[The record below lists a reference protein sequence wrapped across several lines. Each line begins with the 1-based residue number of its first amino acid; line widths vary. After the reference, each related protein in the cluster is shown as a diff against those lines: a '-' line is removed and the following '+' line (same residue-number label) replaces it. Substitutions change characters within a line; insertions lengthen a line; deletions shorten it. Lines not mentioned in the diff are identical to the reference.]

1 MYAALSTIRLGFETS
16 LDELVDLAV
25 AHDYAGVE
33 PSGAAFFGASRGEQL
48 AFVARLRDE
57 GLAWALSALPW
68 GLGATTTD
76 ARFDE
81 LADLIA
87 ERAPVLADAGARG
100 FATWIAPAGDAA
112 PYADVLALH
121 LRRIDRLT
129 PILADHGLR
138 LALEYVGPRASRGG
152 HRHPFIHD
160 LRGVRSLIASAA
172 DPERLGL
179 LLDSFHWYCSG
190 EGTDALRDLSARDVL
205 AVDLND
211 ALPHRDVR
219 AQLDGERALP
229 GATGV
234 IDLPGFVSAIAGTG
248 YTGPVV
254 AEPLEWGVSGASPAE
269 RVAGARRGL
278 AALLDGGAG
287 SGK

>member
-1 MYAALSTIRLGFETS
+1 MYAALSSIRLGFETS
-16 LDELVDLAV
+16 LDELVDLSV

-33 PSGAAFFGASRGEQL
+33 PSGAAFFGASRAEQ
-48 AFVARLRDE
+48 ATFVSRLRDE

-68 GLGATTTD
+68 GLGTTTTD

-81 LADLIA
+81 LTELIA
-87 ERAPVLADAGARG
+87 ARAPLLSDAGACG
-100 FATWIAPAGDAA
+100 FATWIAPAADAA
-112 PYADVLALH
+112 PYAEAFALH
-121 LRRIDRLT
+121 LRRIDRLS

-160 LRGVRSLIASAA
+160 LRGLRSLIASAA

-190 EGTDALRDLSARDVL
+190 ESTEALRDLTARDVL

-219 AQLDGERALP
+219 TQLDAERALP

-234 IDLPGFVSAIAGTG
+234 IDLAGFLSALADIG
-248 YTGPVV
+248 YAGPVV
-254 AEPLEWGVSGASPAE
+254 AEPLEWGVSGARPKE
-269 RVAGARRGL
+269 RVEGARRALG
-278 AALLDGGAG
+278 ALL
-287 SGK
+287 SGQPEAAR